1 MPGVDIAASQ
11 EIGIELVKTDL
22 RLLFFGT
29 VAIDADTFQNGNDIT
44 LIIDRTSG
52 RSYENGPEGD
62 NDSVANVSFHA
73 TSLPRI
79 TAMVQRRNGGAN
91 AGS

>member
-1 MPGVDIAASQ
+1 
-11 EIGIELVKTDL
+11 
-22 RLLFFGT
+22 
-29 VAIDADTFQNGNDIT
+29 